1 MSMNTSSPL
10 IKRTPNL
17 LILLAGIFTTS
28 ASYAATENED
38 AITVMSERNRD
49 EEAIGSNGT
58 YAAKSSVTATKTS
71 TPLIKTPQ
79 SISVITEE
87 ELQTRHPDSIKNAL
101 NQTPGIMTGN
111 NGSSSLFDSVMIRGF
126 NDVSQNIYLDG
137 LKLQGDM
144 YADSKVDPYFL
155 QRIEALRGPASVLY
169 GKSNPGG
176 VIAAISKRP
185 QLRPLHEVQ
194 LQAGNRH
201 EWKTQFDFSDALD
214 DEQTLAYRLVGNYFA
229 SHSQQKG
236 EREKRYALA
245 PSLLWQPSERT
256 SILFQLSMQNEP
268 RTGYYGWLP
277 RIGTLTAGAFGKL
290 SPSFNEG
297 EADYNRFSRQ
307 QRMVGYQLDHAFNDH
322 WSLHQAVRYQHTKI
336 HWRSIYG
343 NGLCTPLFC
352 REITPHYLDTT
363 LSRAAIADDERLNGL
378 TSDTRLEA
386 RLSAGAWRHT
396 LLLGIDYSQ
405 LRNDIQNKMGTAAPL
420 NLLAPQYGNHNVSYF
435 SDTHTLNKNY
445 QSGVYLQ
452 DQAEWENWIFTLG
465 GRFDHSVVK
474 SRSDSNLTRE
484 SAAPRTKNNEFTWR
498 SGINYVSDNGLSP
511 YISYS
516 ESFEP
521 NGGVTRTSN
530 LFKPSYG
537 KQYEAG
543 IKFIPDNRP
552 ISASIAAFQLTKSNN
567 LRRDTINP
575 NYSVQQGKI
584 RSRGIEIEG
593 KAALTYNLNMF
604 ASYTYTHAQF
614 RDDTEHQGKTPAM
627 VPKHMASLWAD
638 YTVNTGVMNGLSIGA
653 GSRYISST
661 PGDDENSFNVPSHTV
676 FDTAIKYPLNDLPGL
691 ESAEIALNV
700 NNLFDKHYV
709 SSCFTGNTCS
719 WGAERQIITTLT
731 FHW

>member
-1 MSMNTSSPL
+1 MSMNTNSPL
-10 IKRTPNL
+10 IKRNPNI
-17 LILLAGIFTTS
+17 LILLAGICTS
-28 ASYAATENED
+28 SLSYAAAENED
-38 AITVMSERNRD
+38 VITVTGEGNSV

-58 YAAKSSVTATKTS
+58 YAVKSSATATKTS

-87 ELQTRHPDSIKNAL
+87 ELQTRRPDSIKNAL

-185 QLRPLHEVQ
+185 QRQPLHEVQ
-194 LQAGNRH
+194 LQAGNHH
-201 EWKTQFDFSDALD
+201 EWKTQFDFSDAID
-214 DEQTLAYRLVGNYFA
+214 DEQTLAYRLVGNYFT
-229 SHSQQKG
+229 SHSQQNG
-236 EREKRYALA
+236 EREKRYAIA

-277 RIGTLTAGAFGKL
+277 RIGTLTSGAFGKL

-297 EADYNRFSRQ
+297 EASYNRFSRQ
-307 QRMVGYQLDHAFNDH
+307 QRMVGYQLDHALNDN

-336 HWRSIYG
+336 NWRSIYG
-343 NGLCTPLFC
+343 NGLCTPWSC
-352 REITPHYLDTT
+352 KGIAQQYLDTT
-363 LSRAAIADDERLNGL
+363 LSRAAIANDETLHGL
-378 TSDTRLEA
+378 VSDTRLEGK
-386 RLSAGAWRHT
+386 LNAGAWRHT

-420 NLLAPQYGNHNVSYF
+420 NLLMPQYGNQSVNYF
-435 SDTHTLNKNY
+435 SDTHTLNKNH

-452 DQAEWENWIFTLG
+452 DQAEWKNWIFTLG

-474 SRSDSNLTRE
+474 SRSDSNITRE
-484 SAAPRTKNNEFTWR
+484 STSTRTSDDEFTWR
-498 SGINYVSDNGLSP
+498 SGINYVSENGLSP
-511 YISYS
+511 YFSYS

-521 NGGVTRTSN
+521 NSGVTRTGN
-530 LFKPSYG
+530 VFKPSSG

-567 LRRDTINP
+567 LRRDAINP
-575 NYSVQQGKI
+575 NYNVQEGKI

-593 KAALTYNLNMF
+593 KAALTYNLNML
-604 ASYTYTHAQF
+604 ASYTYTDTEF
-614 RDDTEHQGKTPAM
+614 RDNTEHNGKTPAM

-638 YTVNTGVMNGLSIGA
+638 YTVNQGVMNGLSIGA

-661 PGDDENSFNVPSHTV
+661 PGDDENSFKVPSHAV
-676 FDTAIKYPLNDLPGL
+676 FDSAIKYQINDLPGL

-700 NNLFDKHYV
+700 NNLFNKHYV

-719 WGAERQIITTLT
+719 WGAERQILTTLT
-731 FHW
+731 LHW